1 VGYCLGFISFEII
14 SEDEQLH
21 LLDLTGCC
29 DYNANCALD
38 LVMRKQAS
46 RQLLLVYIEK
56 LTYG

>member
-29 DYNANCALD
+29 DYNANCCIRFSYEEAS
-38 LVMRKQAS
+38 KQAAVVG
-46 RQLLLVYIEK
+46 LY
-56 LTYG
+56 